1 MHTRRVMLSTL
12 PALSGLALSLVL
24 IACATREHA
33 ESPQAPAAP
42 SAAASPAI
50 APITPPSLSA
60 QAPVTLP
67 GLHNVVAFHDH
78 YYSGGVPES
87 PAAFDTLKSLGI
99 KTVIS
104 VDGAVPD
111 VASAQAR
118 GMRYIHLPI
127 GYNGFDDERRLEL
140 ARATRDALEQGP
152 VYIHCHH
159 GKHRSAA
166 AAAAA
171 VTALGY
177 MSTDDAI
184 ARMKVSGTAPNYT
197 GLYACVASSTVLDLT
212 TLNAV
217 PADFPSIS
225 KPADFVQAM
234 IDLDEMLD
242 HLTQIKNANW
252 KTPRDHPDLVPAA
265 EAGRLA
271 DTLRFLAES
280 NRVKREPHGFAQALL
295 DDAAEAQQLE
305 EAIIANADAASLDTQ
320 LKLVAAS
327 CKDCHVKYRD

>member
-1 MHTRRVMLSTL
+1 MHARRTPI
-12 PALSGLALSLVL
+12 PALAGVTLSAAL
-24 IACATREHA
+24 IAVLVACSSTNQHA
-33 ESPQAPAAP
+33 ASRPPSPTPPAAP
-42 SAAASPAI
+42 S
-50 APITPPSLSA
+50 LSA
-60 QAPVTLP
+60 PAPVTLP
-67 GLHNVVAFHDH
+67 GLHNVVAYHDNF
-78 YYSGGVPES
+78 YSGGVPES

-104 VDGAVPD
+104 VDGAIPD
-111 VASAQAR
+111 VQSAKSR
-118 GMRYIHLPI
+118 GIRYIHLPI
-127 GYNGFDDERRLEL
+127 GYNGFDDTRRLEL
-140 ARATRDALEQGP
+140 ARATRDALNDGP

-177 MSTDDAI
+177 MSAEDAI

-197 GLYACVASSTVLDLT
+197 GLYACVASTTALDLA
-212 TLNAV
+212 TLNSV
-217 PADFPSIS
+217 PANFPSVS
-225 KPADFVQAM
+225 EPADFVQAM
-234 IDLDEMLD
+234 IDLDEMLE

-252 KTPRDHPDLVPAA
+252 KTPREHPDLVPAA

-305 EAIIANADAASLDTQ
+305 HAIIANADAAALDTQ

>member
-1 MHTRRVMLSTL
+1 MHTRLPIL
-12 PALSGLALSLVL
+12 PALSGLALSLAL

-33 ESPQAPAAP
+33 QSPQASAAP
-42 SAAASPAI
+42 SSAASPAI

-60 QAPVTLP
+60 PAPVTLP
-67 GLHNVVAFHDH
+67 GLHNVVAYHDH

-87 PAAFDTLKSLGI
+87 PAAFDTLKSMGI

-111 VASAQAR
+111 VQSAEAR
-118 GMRYIHLPI
+118 GIRYIHLPI
-127 GYNGFDDERRLEL
+127 GYNGFDDQRRLEL
-140 ARATRDALEQGP
+140 ARATRDALADGP

-177 MSTDDAI
+177 MSADDAI
-184 ARMKVSGTAPNYT
+184 ARMKVSGTSPNYT
-197 GLYACVASSTVLDLT
+197 GLYACVASTTALDLT
-212 TLNAV
+212 TLNSV
-217 PADFPSIS
+217 SADFPSVS

-234 IDLDEMLD
+234 LDLDEMLD
-242 HLTQIKNANW
+242 HLSQIKNANW
-252 KTPRDHPDLVPAA
+252 KAPSDHPDLVPAA

-271 DTLRFLAES
+271 DTLRILAES
-280 NRVKREPHGFAQALL
+280 NRVKLEKPGFAQALL
-295 DDAAEAQQLE
+295 DDSAKAQRLE
-305 EAIIANADAASLDTQ
+305 DFILASADPATLSDQ
-320 LKLVAAS
+320 LKVVAAS
-327 CKDCHVKYRD
+327 CKDCHAKYRD

>member
-1 MHTRRVMLSTL
+1 MHTRRVTL
-12 PALSGLALSLVL
+12 PALSGLALSLTL

-33 ESPQAPAAP
+33 DSSQAAAAP
-42 SAAASPAI
+42 STAASAAI
-50 APITPPSLSA
+50 TPIAPPSLTA
-60 QAPVTLP
+60 AAPVHLP
-67 GLHNVVAFHDH
+67 GLHNVVAYHDH
-78 YYSGGVPES
+78 FFSGGVPES
-87 PAAFDTLKSLGI
+87 PAAFDTLKAMGI
-99 KTVIS
+99 KTIIS

-111 VASAQAR
+111 VHSAEAR
-118 GMRYIHLPI
+118 GIRYIHLPI

-177 MSTDDAI
+177 MSADDAI

-197 GLYACVASSTVLDLT
+197 GLYACVASTTVLDLA
-212 TLNAV
+212 TLNSV
-217 PADFPSIS
+217 PADFPSVS

-234 IDLDEMLD
+234 LDLDEMLD
-242 HLTQIKNANW
+242 HLTQIKSANW
-252 KTPRDHPDLVPAA
+252 KTPSDHPDLVPAA

-271 DTLRFLAES
+271 DTLRLLAES
-280 NRVKREPHGFAQALL
+280 SRAKREKPGFAQALL

-327 CKDCHVKYRD
+327 CKDCHAKYRD

>member
-1 MHTRRVMLSTL
+1 MHTRRVTL
-12 PALSGLALSLVL
+12 AALSGLALSLVL
-24 IACATREHA
+24 IACTTRTQRA
-33 ESPQAPAAP
+33 DSPQTPDAT
-42 SAAASPAI
+42 SSVASSAI
-50 APITPPSLSA
+50 APIAPPSLTA
-60 QAPVTLP
+60 PAPVTLP
-67 GLHNVVAFHDH
+67 GLHNVVAYYDH

-87 PAAFDTLKSLGI
+87 PAAFDTLKAMGI

-140 ARATRDALEQGP
+140 ARATRDALEKGP

-166 AAAAA
+166 AAGSA

-177 MSTDDAI
+177 MSAADAI

-197 GLYACVASSTVLDLT
+197 GLYACVASTTVIDVA

-217 PADFPSIS
+217 HADFPSIS

-242 HLTQIKNANW
+242 HLTQIKNAKW
-252 KTPRDHPDLVPAA
+252 KAPSDHPDLVPAA

-280 NRVKREPHGFAQALL
+280 SRVKREPHGFGQALL
-295 DDAAEAQQLE
+295 DDAVEAQQLE
-305 EAIIANADAASLDTQ
+305 DAIIANADASSLDAQ

>member
-1 MHTRRVMLSTL
+1 MHTPLKATL
-12 PALSGLALSLVL
+12 TATILTLAALT
-24 IACATREHA
+24 ACTIHTPPPPPL
-33 ESPQAPAAP
+33 PQAQTTTTE
-42 SAAASPAI
+42 
-50 APITPPSLSA
+50 TPR
-60 QAPVTLP
+60 QYP
-67 GLHNVVAFHDH
+67 GIHNVVAFHEGFL
-78 YYSGGVPES
+78 SGSVPEGDQG
-87 PAAFDTLKSLGI
+87 FDSLAQLGI
-99 KTVIS
+99 KTIIS
-104 VDGAVPD
+104 VDGGTPD
-111 VASAQAR
+111 VPAATTR
-118 GMRYIHLPI
+118 GIRYIHLPI
-127 GYNGFDDERRLEL
+127 GYNGFDSQRALEL
-140 ARATRDALEQGP
+140 TRATRDAHAQGP

-166 AAAAA
+166 AAGSA

-177 MSTDDAI
+177 MSADDAI

-197 GLYACVASSTVLDLT
+197 GLYACVASTTVIDVA

-217 PADFPSIS
+217 HADFPSIS

-242 HLTQIKNANW
+242 HLTQIKNAKW
-252 KTPRDHPDLVPAA
+252 KAPSDHPDLVPAA

-280 NRVKREPHGFAQALL
+280 SRVKREPHGFGQALL
-295 DDAAEAQQLE
+295 DDAVEAQQLE
-305 EAIIANADAASLDTQ
+305 DAIIANADASSLDAQ

>member
-1 MHTRRVMLSTL
+1 MHTRRILIT
-12 PALSGLALSLVL
+12 ALAGLALGAALSAVL
-24 IACATREHA
+24 IACSSSNQHA
-33 ESPQAPAAP
+33 ASAPPTPTPPAAP
-42 SAAASPAI
+42 AQPV
-50 APITPPSLSA
+50 ITTPSLADSK
-60 QAPVTLP
+60 PVHLP
-67 GLHNVVAFHDH
+67 GLHNIVAYHDH

-87 PAAFDTLKSLGI
+87 PEAFDTLKSLGI

-111 VASAQAR
+111 VQSAQAR
-118 GMRYIHLPI
+118 GIRYIHLPI
-127 GYNGFDDERRLEL
+127 GYQGFDDQRRLEL
-140 ARATRDALEQGP
+140 ARATRDALADGP

-177 MSTDDAI
+177 MSAADAV

-197 GLYACVASSTVLDLT
+197 GLYACVANTIPVDAD
-212 TLNAV
+212 TLNTI
-217 PADFPSIS
+217 PADFPSVS
-225 KPADFVQAM
+225 RPADFVQAM
-234 IDLDEMLD
+234 LDLDEMLD

-252 KTPRDHPDLVPAA
+252 KTPADHPDLVPAA

-271 DTLRFLAES
+271 DTLRILAES
-280 NRVKREPHGFAQALL
+280 TRAKREKPGFAQALL
-295 DDAAEAQQLE
+295 DDAAEAEHLE
-305 EAIIANADAASLDTQ
+305 DAIIASADPKALDAQ

-327 CKDCHVKYRD
+327 CKDCHAKYRD

>member
-1 MHTRRVMLSTL
+1 MLSTL
-12 PALSGLALSLVL
+12 PAVSGLALSLAL

-33 ESPQAPAAP
+33 ESSQPPAAP

-60 QAPVTLP
+60 PAPVTLP
-67 GLHNVVAFHDH
+67 GLHNVVAYHDNF
-78 YYSGGVPES
+78 YSGGVPES

-111 VASAQAR
+111 VQSAESR
-118 GMRYIHLPI
+118 GIRYIHLPI
-127 GYNGFDDERRLEL
+127 GYNGFDDQRRLEL
-140 ARATRDALEQGP
+140 ARATRDALNDGP

-177 MSTDDAI
+177 MSADDAI

-197 GLYACVASSTVLDLT
+197 GLYTCVASTTALDLA

-217 PADFPSIS
+217 PADFPSVS

-252 KTPRDHPDLVPAA
+252 KTPSDHPDLVPAA

-271 DTLRFLAES
+271 DTLRILAES
-280 NRVKREPHGFAQALL
+280 NRAKREKPGFAQALL
-295 DDAAEAQQLE
+295 DDSAKAQRLE
-305 EAIIANADAASLDTQ
+305 DSILSSADAATLSDQ
-320 LKLVAAS
+320 LKVVAAS
-327 CKDCHVKYRD
+327 CKDCHATYRD